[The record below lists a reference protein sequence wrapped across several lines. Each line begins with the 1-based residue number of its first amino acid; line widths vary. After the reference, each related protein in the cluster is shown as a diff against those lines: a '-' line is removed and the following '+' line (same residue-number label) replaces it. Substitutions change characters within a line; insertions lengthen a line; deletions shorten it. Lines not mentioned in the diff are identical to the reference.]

1 MSKNT
6 FIDCDNDAKLNL
18 SVNSLNE
25 NYSKPIEI
33 PIDVP
38 NNKTITDPRTS
49 IRFKKYTSFQVIEYD
64 NQVTQQIDN
73 NEKNKE
79 QEPANLTNFDNKF
92 LFDLIDSI
100 KSIPCVVENND
111 ETSSNN
117 IMESLLAEVT
127 KPKMSQ
133 EDFIR
138 NESSSSASILQEICN
153 KFKNVEDENSTTTC
167 LKIKRNTK
175 LEKILEKRN
184 DYYLNEKKLTKKLN
198 KSFDAANDDEKKNLV
213 FSSLKSLMNYDFCK
227 NTYSENSLSQNDSSK
242 SLDKSSLENDKVSKL
257 DESIDLYCD
266 LDFNLVEENNIE
278 EEKKDDVL
286 IDNFV
291 ENSKS
296 VDLSK
301 SESIKKPDL
310 NEVERNRSRKDDKR
324 SHSID
329 KRDERSLSKQK
340 KSDNHNK
347 KYNDY
352 DSSKYKENDYYSK
365 KRSSS
370 HSRSSSSHRNDYR
383 KRKRSPIVN
392 KRDKYSKY

>member
-1 MSKNT
+1 
-6 FIDCDNDAKLNL
+6 
-18 SVNSLNE
+18 
-25 NYSKPIEI
+25 
-33 PIDVP
+33 VP
-38 NNKTITDPRTS
+38 NNKSITDPRTS
-49 IRFKKYTSFQVIEYD
+49 LRLKKYTSFQVIEYD
-64 NQVTQQIDN
+64 NKVIQQQSDS

-79 QEPANLTNFDNKF
+79 QETNLTNFDNKF

-111 ETSSNN
+111 KTSSYN
-117 IMESLLAEVT
+117 IMESLLTEVT
-127 KPKMSQ
+127 KPKTSQ
-133 EDFIR
+133 DTTR
-138 NESSSSASILQEICN
+138 NESSASILQEICN
-153 KFKNVEDENSTTTC
+153 KFKNVEEEHSTTTC

-184 DYYLNEKKLTKKLN
+184 EYYLNEKKLTKKLN

-227 NTYSENSLSQNDSSK
+227 NTYTENSLNQNDSAK
-242 SLDKSSLENDKVSKL
+242 SLDKSSPENDKVSKL
-257 DESIDLYCD
+257 DESVDLYCD

-296 VDLSK
+296 VNL
-301 SESIKKPDL
+301 SESIKKPDSD
-310 NEVERNRSRKDDKR
+310 EVDRNRSRKDDKI
-324 SHSID
+324 SHSIEKRCSL
-329 KRDERSLSKQK
+329 KRDERSCSKQK

-365 KRSSS
+365 NRSSS
-370 HSRSSSSHRNDYR
+370 HTRSSSSHRNDYR
-383 KRKRSPIVN
+383 KRKRSPIVD